1 MVNASSPTA
10 HDIRQ
15 IFDSIAPIYDDLN
28 QQLSLGLH
36 RVWKRMTVRW
46 SGAQPGHRCLDVC
59 CGSGD
64 LALLLAEQVGPPG
77 KIYGVDFSAEQ
88 LAIAQHRAAHTW
100 ACPPIHWY
108 QADAIAL
115 PFEDQSFDAITMGYG
130 LRNLT
135 NYLKGLQ
142 ELRRVLRPGSRAAI
156 LDFHHPANPLLR
168 QFQQWYL
175 TTIVVPYAER
185 LGQKHAYAYIVPSL
199 EHFPNGPAQEALAE
213 AAGFSQAT
221 HYPIAG
227 GLMGVLVAIR

>member
-1 MVNASSPTA
+1 MAHVSNPTA

-28 QQLSLGLH
+28 QHLSLGLH
-36 RVWKRMTVRW
+36 RIWKRMTVRW
-46 SGAQPGHRCLDVC
+46 SGAQLGHHCLDVC

-64 LALLLAEQVGPPG
+64 LTFLLAEQVGSQG

-88 LAIAQHRAAHTW
+88 LAIAQTRAANTW
-100 ACPPIHWY
+100 ACPPIHWC

-115 PFEDQSFDAITMGYG
+115 PFEDKSFDAITMGYG

-135 NYLKGLQ
+135 NYLTGLQ
-142 ELRRVLRPGSRAAI
+142 ELRRVLKPGRKAAI
-156 LDFHHPANPLLR
+156 LDFHRPSNPLLR

-185 LGQKHAYAYIVPSL
+185 LGQKHAYAYIIPSL
-199 EHFPNGPAQEALAE
+199 ERFPNGPAQVTLAE
-213 AAGFSQAT
+213 AAGFSQAI
-221 HYPIAG
+221 HYLIAG
-227 GLMGVLVAIR
+227 GLMGVLVVTR